1 MGAKK
6 TLHSSLKAEE
16 KEPEA
21 PDNEATTAGGYNRWK
36 FFKLCFLLG
45 ICVRK
50 CLQITSW
57 PPGSILTDFQTG
69 RMLGITKCL
78 GGRQQGEVG
87 ENRRTR
93 EGRTEKKAGE
103 EMEKVEE
110 EEEEEE
116 GWVETN
122 VLPLQMGRD
131 EYKEVEVSWKFQQ
144 RSSCTFF
151 IAGEPERFL
160 QRQSRLSGGDP
171 EDVSITLNS
180 NNSEQ

>member
-1 MGAKK
+1 
-6 TLHSSLKAEE
+6 
-16 KEPEA
+16 
-21 PDNEATTAGGYNRWK
+21 
-36 FFKLCFLLG
+36 
-45 ICVRK
+45 
-50 CLQITSW
+50 
-57 PPGSILTDFQTG
+57 
-69 RMLGITKCL
+69 MLGITKCL
-78 GGRQQGEVG
+78 GGRQHVEVG

-103 EMEKVEE
+103 EMEKGEE
-110 EEEEEE
+110 EEEEKEEEVEEEE

-131 EYKEVEVSWKFQQ
+131 EYKEVEVSSRFHQ
-144 RSSCTFF
+144 RSSCTFL

-180 NNSEQ
+180 NKIVNMVYNIHCI

>member
-1 MGAKK
+1 
-6 TLHSSLKAEE
+6 
-16 KEPEA
+16 
-21 PDNEATTAGGYNRWK
+21 
-36 FFKLCFLLG
+36 
-45 ICVRK
+45 
-50 CLQITSW
+50 
-57 PPGSILTDFQTG
+57 
-69 RMLGITKCL
+69 MLGITKCL
-78 GGRQQGEVG
+78 GGRQHVEVG

-93 EGRTEKKAGE
+93 EGRTEKKVVE
-103 EMEKVEE
+103 EVKKVVEE

-131 EYKEVEVSWKFQQ
+131 EYKEVEVSWKFHQ

-180 NNSEQ
+180 NKIVNNEHGV

>member
-1 MGAKK
+1 MLANHVMDIS
-6 TLHSSLKAEE
+6 TLMSNLISQLASSF
-16 KEPEA
+16 
-21 PDNEATTAGGYNRWK
+21 NT
-36 FFKLCFLLG
+36 
-45 ICVRK
+45 
-50 CLQITSW
+50 
-57 PPGSILTDFQTG
+57 FQTG
-69 RMLGITKCL
+69 RMLGITKCH

-93 EGRTEKKAGE
+93 EGRKEKKAGE
-103 EMEKVEE
+103 EVKKVEE
-110 EEEEEE
+110 EEVEEEEE

-131 EYKEVEVSWKFQQ
+131 EYKEVEVSWKFHQ
-144 RSSCTFF
+144 RSSCTFL

-180 NNSEQ
+180 NNIVNNEHGL